1 MEQNI
6 DNTLN
11 KMSWKEYSDDFN
23 LNDVNDGEL
32 EDIKSMLGLTEEKA
46 IPNPL
51 DEIDNY
57 IDLIGKDIS
66 KAVGNLSDADLRA

>member
-1 MEQNI
+1 
-6 DNTLN
+6 
-11 KMSWKEYSDDFN
+11 MSWKEYSDDFN

>member
-1 MEQNI
+1 LEQNI